1 MTYTKKEL
9 KNYLKDL
16 LKKKAE
22 LSSFSFEYE
31 SGHMEFQ
38 ARLRIILSSG
48 KIIQWKIPKKTPL
61 DREREDE
68 AAKIREAE
76 ISEEKILVFIEG
88 IRKRKIWDLEN
99 CTQKALP
106 DTSLLTFRIKNGDQ
120 LVFEQQVWENC
131 RNDCKRT
138 RELIRTLEA
147 LLPLDWSPP

>member
-9 KNYLKDL
+9 KNYLKNL
-16 LKKKAE
+16 LKKKEE
-22 LSSFSFEYE
+22 LSFFSFEYE

-48 KIIQWKIPKKTPL
+48 KIIQWKIPTKTPL
-61 DREREDE
+61 DREKEDE
-68 AAKIREAE
+68 VAKKREVE

-106 DTSLLTFRIKNGDQ
+106 DTPLLTFRIKHDDQ
-120 LVFEQQVWENC
+120 LAFEQQVWENC
-131 RNDCKRT
+131 RNDSKRVK
-138 RELIRTLEA
+138 ELIRTLEA

>member
-9 KNYLKDL
+9 KNYLKKL
-16 LKKKAE
+16 SKKAE

-31 SGHMEFQ
+31 SGHLEFHS
-38 ARLRIILSSG
+38 RLRIILSSS
-48 KIIQWKIPKKTPL
+48 KLSQWKIPKKTPL
-61 DREREDE
+61 DREKEKE
-68 AAKIREAE
+68 EAKIRE
-76 ISEEKILVFIEG
+76 IDFSEEKILIFVEG

-106 DTSLLTFRIKNGDQ
+106 DTPLLTFRIRNNDQ

-138 RELIRTLEA
+138 KELIRTLEA